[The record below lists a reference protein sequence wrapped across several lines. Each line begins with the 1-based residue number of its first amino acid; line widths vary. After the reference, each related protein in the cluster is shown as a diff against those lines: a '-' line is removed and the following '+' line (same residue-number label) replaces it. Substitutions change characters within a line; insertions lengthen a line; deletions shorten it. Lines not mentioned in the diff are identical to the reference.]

1 MTKDAAL
8 EQARAIFDNAPN
20 DLDWSAIPAIAA
32 ALLDAEANGVEW
44 SMEYG
49 WESLDK
55 QHKRL
60 RSEAAKLRVE
70 GT

>member
-1 MTKDAAL
+1 MDRATAL
-8 EQARAIFDNAPN
+8 EQARE
-20 DLDWSAIPAIAA
+20 LDVYTCNSPEHHRVAFIAS

-44 SMEYG
+44 SMAYG

-60 RSEAAKLRVE
+60 RAEAAKLRGE
-70 GT
+70 GI